1 MILVLKSVNKGI
13 RKGEQWMKAL
23 TLWQPW
29 ATLVAIGAK
38 RIETR
43 SWSTNY
49 RGPLAIHAAK
59 RVNKKDLRLCFRD
72 PFFESLTQ
80 AGYRLIAY
88 HLFKGNT
95 LSHGAIVAT
104 CDLVDIQQIDRDF
117 VLPTEPELSF
127 GDFTLGRYAWFL
139 DNIEE
144 LKEPIPCKGAQRLWE
159 LGSQKRAY

>member
-1 MILVLKSVNKGI
+1 MNQ
-13 RKGEQWMKAL
+13 RGEKMKAL

-38 RIETR
+38 KVETR
-43 SWSTNY
+43 SWGTNY

-59 RVNKKDLRLCFRD
+59 RVNKKDLGLCFEN

-80 AGYRLIAY
+80 GGYRLIAY

-95 LSHGAIVAT
+95 LPHGAIVAT
-104 CDLVDIQQIDRDF
+104 CELVDVQRIDRDF
-117 VLPTEPELSF
+117 VLPAEPELSF

-139 DNIEE
+139 ANIEE
-144 LKEPIPCKGAQRLWE
+144 LKEPIPYKGAQGLWE
-159 LGSQKRAY
+159 FGFENGA